1 MMTFL
6 QPNNIAYNLRS
17 KQSLLPTSYPVVD
30 QFAHCT
36 ETFRRSQLYCT
47 IAGQASGAQTLIWQ
61 NTHQSKV
68 LSNKTHVKAHLT
80 FKWPIILILITIL
93 KVLNGITQF
102 TTWLDVI
109 IQWQVDKLSLILK
122 LTQFTVSSSTV

>member
-17 KQSLLPTSYPVVD
+17 KQSLLPTSCPVVD

-36 ETFRRSQLYCT
+36 ETFKRSQLYCT
-47 IAGQASGAQTLIWQ
+47 IAGQASGVRTLIWQ

-109 IQWQVDKLSLILK
+109 IQWQVDRLSLILK
-122 LTQFTVSSSTV
+122 LALCTVSSSTV